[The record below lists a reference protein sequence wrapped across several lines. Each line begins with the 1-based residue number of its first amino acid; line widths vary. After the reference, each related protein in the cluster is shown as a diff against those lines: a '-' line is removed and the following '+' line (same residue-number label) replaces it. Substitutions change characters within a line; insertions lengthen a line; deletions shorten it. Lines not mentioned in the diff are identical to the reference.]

1 MTGSNHL
8 DALRL
13 HADAELRMVPYAA
26 FDDVSNVLERRRE
39 ISESIV
45 AERDVIREVGIEP
58 NHLHGTHISFLYN
71 RKIKGYIRATKVF
84 KKVSRNG

>member
-13 HADAELRMVPYAA
+13 HADAELRMISNAA

-58 NHLHGTHISFLYN
+58 NHLHGTHISFFY
-71 RKIKGYIRATKVF
+71 IKR
-84 KKVSRNG
+84 